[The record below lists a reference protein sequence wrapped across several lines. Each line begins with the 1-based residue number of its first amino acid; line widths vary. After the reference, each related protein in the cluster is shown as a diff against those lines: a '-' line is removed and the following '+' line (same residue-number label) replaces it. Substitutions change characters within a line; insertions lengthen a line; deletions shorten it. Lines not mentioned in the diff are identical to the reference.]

1 MEYILN
7 ESKIKTTNNFKIN
20 NIKVDLDIPKN
31 NNFNNYKISNEEV
44 ISNIMIKNDFDSLIG
59 LKDDKYLNV
68 DINVDKNVK
77 DTILIEYDFS
87 NDYLAST
94 ININIDNDK
103 ECNFIIKYKS
113 DVKAFNNSKIVVNL
127 GNNSKCKI
135 SVINT
140 LNSDSINLLSM
151 ENNLNENSNLDY
163 NFIDLKGNIRIYNYS
178 ALLNGKNARN
188 NFNNIYI
195 GKDHDRIDMNY
206 LLSNIAKRT
215 YGNMNVQG
223 ALTGNAYKTFK
234 GTIDFIKGCTKSKGE
249 ELENCI
255 LLSNTCKSSSLPML
269 LCHEED
275 VEGAHGVSSGKI
287 DDDKLFYLMSRGI
300 DEKNSKKMIV
310 NANFN
315 SIINNIDNEKI
326 KDEIL
331 NIIDSLI

>member
-20 NIKVDLDIPKN
+20 NIKIDLDIPKN

-77 DTILIEYDFS
+77 DTILIEYNFS
-87 NDYLAST
+87 NDYLVST
-94 ININIDNDK
+94 ININIENDK
-103 ECNFIIKYKS
+103 ECNFIIKYNS
-113 DVKAFNNSKIVVNL
+113 DKKVFNNSKIVANL

-135 SVINT
+135 SIINT
-140 LNSDSINLLSM
+140 LNNDSVNLLSM

-163 NFIDLKGNIRIYNYS
+163 NFIDLGGNVKISNYNT
-178 ALLNGKNARN
+178 LLNGETAKNS
-188 NFNNIYI
+188 FNNIYI
-195 GKDHDRIDMNY
+195 GKDSDRIDMNY
-206 LLSNIAKRT
+206 YICNIAKRT
-215 YGNMNVQG
+215 YGNMNIQG
-223 ALTGNAYKTFK
+223 VLTDNAYKTFK
-234 GTIDFIKGCTKSKGE
+234 GTIDFIKGCTKSSSE
-249 ELENCI
+249 ELENCV
-255 LLSNTCKSSSLPML
+255 LLSDTCKSSSLPML

-275 VEGAHGVSSGKI
+275 VDGSHGVSSGKI
-287 DDDKLFYLMSRGI
+287 DDDKLFYLMSRGMN
-300 DEKNSKKMIV
+300 EKTSKKMII

-326 KDEIL
+326 KAEIL